1 MQVTFNPEKMINDL
15 TIFEKKDLPSMS
27 VIALNRALFDTRKD
41 IQNAAQD
48 IFRNPV
54 PYTLNSFLYRKA
66 KFGQPEALLFI
77 NGSRAKGNAPAKY
90 LLPSITKGKIYPT
103 RFQGALL
110 NTAVLNSFG
119 TTIQAG
125 QRGYVALP
133 SLKRRTGQKG
143 RYVRTNKYGN
153 MSPGQ
158 YTQILSSL
166 RGGISSADVQETGP
180 KGKPQDLAVNSKYV
194 YLDSESLDHPYF
206 KSRFTSHPKKVGIYY
221 VRQVKNQNPDGPEF
235 TNNYY
240 RVMREQ
246 AIEDTPG
253 PKFDFQSIAAISIE
267 KNFVTQLSKI
277 LRERRG

>member
-1 MQVTFNPEKMINDL
+1 MQVTFNPEKMIKNL

-41 IQNAAQD
+41 IQNAARD

-66 KFGQPEALLFI
+66 KFAQPEALLFI
-77 NGSRAKGNAPAKY
+77 NESRAKGNAPASY
-90 LLPSITKGKIYPT
+90 LLPSILGSKAYPT

-110 NTAVLNSFG
+110 NTVVMNAEGRNV
-119 TTIQAG
+119 QAS
-125 QRGYVALP
+125 QRSRVMLP
-133 SLKRRTGQKG
+133 SLNRQNGKKG

-180 KGKPQDLAVNSKYV
+180 TMKPQDLATNDKYV

-206 KSRFTSHPKKVGIYY
+206 KNRFNSYPKTPGIYY
-221 VRQVKNQNPDGPEF
+221 VRRVKSKAEEGPRY
-235 TNNYY
+235 TNNFY
-240 RVMREQ
+240 RVMRDQ
-246 AIEDTPG
+246 KIPRNRQT
-253 PKFDFQSIAAISIE
+253 FDFQNIAAISIE

>member
-1 MQVTFNPEKMINDL
+1 MQVTFNPEKMIKNL

-41 IQNAAQD
+41 IQNAARD

-66 KFGQPEALLFI
+66 KFGQPEALLYI
-77 NGSRAKGNAPAKY
+77 NESRAKGNAPADY
-90 LLPSITKGKIYPT
+90 LLPSITLGRIYPT
-103 RFQGALL
+103 KFQDRLL
-110 NTAVLNSFG
+110 DTAVLNAFG

-125 QRGYVALP
+125 QRAYVQLP
-133 SLKRRTGQKG
+133 SLNRRTGQKG

-158 YTQILSSL
+158 YGQILSSL

-194 YLDSESLDHPYF
+194 YLDSVSLDHDYF
-206 KSRFTSHPKKVGIYY
+206 KNRFTSHPKTPGIYY
-221 VRQVKNQNPDGPEF
+221 VRRVKNKKPDGPEF
-235 TNNYY
+235 TNNYF

-246 AIEDTPG
+246 AIGNTPG